1 MNAAPP
7 DDYKTADEGMLR
19 PGQDLEHKP
28 EDAELGRRAV
38 ARHYPDDTDTGKA
51 TWKQLGIEKGKTK

>member
-19 PGQDLEHKP
+19 PGQDLSIP
-28 EDAELGRRAV
+28 DEDARLGRNSV
-38 ARHYPDDTDTGKA
+38 ARHYPDDTETGTA
-51 TWKQLGIEKGKTK
+51 TWKQLGIEKKP